1 MNFAEIQQLSGAISG
16 VVFFAAYVRY
26 MLAVISGKSKPVIIS
41 WVLWCLIDVVAVMS
55 MYSAGVVSMQ
65 MIGSVVGSI
74 GVMIVAIVFGE
85 QHTWNFFDYL
95 CLGLAIVSLAAWY
108 FVPNPVIGLVLSQIS
123 VLAASVPTFISA
135 WKNPEQEDVLSWAMF
150 FGSCIFA
157 IIAINEGSLENI
169 MQPVIFTLIESTMV
183 YLVCIRP
190 YSKKYQEMVALLVA

>member
-41 WVLWCLIDVVAVMS
+41 WVLWGVIDIVAIVS

-74 GVMIVAIVFGE
+74 GVMIVAIMYGE
-85 QHTWNFFDYL
+85 KHSWNFFDYV
-95 CLGLAIVSLAAWY
+95 CLVLVIVSLAAWY
-108 FVPNPVIGLVLSQIS
+108 FVPNPVVGLVLSQIS
-123 VLAASVPTFISA
+123 VLTASVPTFISA

-150 FGSCIFA
+150 FGSCVFA
-157 IIAINEGSLENI
+157 IIAINKGTLENI
-169 MQPVIFTLIESTMV
+169 MQPIIFTIIESTMV

-190 YSKKYQEMVALLVA
+190 YSKKYRELLVA